1 MVQCIVKIERDK
13 QAMTYLVIIIE
24 AGLLLKSL
32 ISKRQCK
39 DTTGIQHAWK

>member
-1 MVQCIVKIERDK
+1 MVQCILKIERDK
-13 QAMTYLVIIIE
+13 QATTYLEIIIE

-39 DTTGIQHAWK
+39 DTTGIQHTWK